1 MKKNYLISLFLLLIF
16 NLSHAQTNKFPPDG
30 NVGIGTMSPNYKL
43 DVSGTANFLQ
53 TIFIRSN
60 FVNSA
65 ECLLYKAN
73 GGYYSL
79 VSNNAGFQIYNST
92 NRRPILNADNSD
104 NIGIGTIDT
113 KGYKLAVAGN
123 AIAESVTVKLQSDWP
138 DYVFKKNYSLSP
150 LSEVKTYIDQNSHL
164 PDMPSAGQVTKEGI
178 NLGEM
183 NKQLLKKVEELTL
196 YLIEEDKEVHELHN
210 QISDQ
215 GKEIDFLK
223 KNITAIISRL
233 PDQQK

>member
-1 MKKNYLISLFLLLIF
+1 MKKTYLISLFLSLIF
-16 NLSHAQTNKFPPDG
+16 NLSYAQTETNKFPPDG
-30 NVGIGTMSPNYKL
+30 NVGIGTTSPNYKL

-79 VSNNAGFQIYNST
+79 VSNNSGFQIYNST
-92 NRRPILNADNSD
+92 NGRPTLNADNSD

-113 KGYKLAVAGN
+113 RGYKLAVAGN
-123 AIAESVTVKLQSDWP
+123 AIAESVTVKLQSAWP
-138 DYVFKKNYSLSP
+138 DYVFKRDYRLAP
-150 LSEVKTYIDQNSHL
+150 LSEIKTYIDQNSHL
-164 PDMPSAGQVTKEGI
+164 PDMPSAEQVEKEGI

-183 NKQLLKKVEELTL
+183 NKLLLKKVEELTL
-196 YLIEEDKEVHELHN
+196 YLIEKDKEVHEQHT

-215 GKEIDFLK
+215 GKEIDLLK
-223 KNITAIISRL
+223 KKLTEILNKL
-233 PDQQK
+233 P